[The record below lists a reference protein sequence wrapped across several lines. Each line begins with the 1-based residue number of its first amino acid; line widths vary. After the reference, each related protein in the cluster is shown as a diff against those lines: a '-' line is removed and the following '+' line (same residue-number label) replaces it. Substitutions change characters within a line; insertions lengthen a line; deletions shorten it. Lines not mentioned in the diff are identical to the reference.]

1 MKTVLF
7 DEDSSIQEPM
17 TFTIQK
23 NKNTLL
29 FVGIGL
35 VSIAVLFFFYT
46 AFFQTPVS
54 KTALNA
60 SIARIQ
66 SEQQ

>member
-1 MKTVLF
+1 
-7 DEDSSIQEPM
+7 M